1 MTLSKWSELTY
12 LDDAARQRIGQ
23 QVGAFV
29 NANLPAIRKQLL
41 QGNRSSNC
49 RCNRSGPSCRSC
61 RTNPTESGCFT
72 IAAVVTAITVT
83 QYKH

>member
-29 NANLPAIRKQLL
+29 NAN
-41 QGNRSSNC
+41 
-49 RCNRSGPSCRSC
+49 
-61 RTNPTESGCFT
+61 FT
-72 IAAVVTAITVT
+72 S
-83 QYKH
+83 